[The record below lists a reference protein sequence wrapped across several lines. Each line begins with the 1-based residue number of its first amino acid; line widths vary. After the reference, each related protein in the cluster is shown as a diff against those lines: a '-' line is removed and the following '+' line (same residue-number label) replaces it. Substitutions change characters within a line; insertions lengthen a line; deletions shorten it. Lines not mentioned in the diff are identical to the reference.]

1 MNVLIY
7 SGQGTTSESLKQCIE
22 SLKLHLSP
30 YYAVSTISERAL
42 LHDPWM
48 GKTSMLVMPGGADI
62 PYCMALNGEG
72 NRCIEQFVRRG
83 GRFMGICAGG
93 YYASRRCEFEVG
105 NREYEVSGS
114 RELAF
119 FPGTAKGCAFKGF
132 KYDSHQGARVTQLK
146 VNTGVLPGSP
156 ESVYAYY
163 NGGCLFEDALKYPSV
178 QILARYTEKTDIED
192 EEKAAVIYSKIGRG
206 HVILSGPHPEYSY
219 DCMNRECPKILQ
231 SLKTHDSVRKL
242 FMRQCLS
249 KLDLKVNNDLNL
261 AIPFITPIHISGY
274 LSSDMVTKFMFRLC
288 EQEVINKENVMVDN
302 HDTFHFHL
310 DNEEEYEYVLK
321 EESDNSKDADS
332 AVKHVKIHSQHSL
345 PGMKETPNFSM
356 TLYFSCLKSL
366 REKNAYNGDFGS
378 MMAYADVVSSTSTI
392 LDANPHFLDCL
403 PHGFVFT
410 ASTQVAGKGR
420 GGNIWVNPKGV
431 MALSIVFRIPTK
443 ENLPSSLAT
452 LQYLCSLALIELILG
467 YAAEKLGECY
477 GYENLPVKIKWPN
490 DLYVLKPEF
499 FNSFEDSE
507 LLSETVE
514 GNEERYVKISGSLI
528 NSQVDNGMY
537 NLICGIGVNLSN
549 EGPTVSLNRIVE
561 QLNCLRKK
569 RSLPP
574 LLPIQPEVLLAK
586 LVFTLGV
593 FFDVYRYLGIR
604 PFLPL
609 YYKRWFHSSQLVSLD
624 REGNGKIKRCLI
636 KGITPDNGL
645 LIAQDMD
652 TRETYELQPD
662 GNSFDIFKGMI
673 YRKC

>member
-7 SGQGTTSESLKQCIE
+7 SGQGTTTESLKHCLE
-22 SLKLHLSP
+22 SLKFHLSP

-48 GKTSMLVMPGGADI
+48 GKTSMLVIPGGADI

-72 NRCIEQFVRRG
+72 NRRIQQFVRRG

-93 YYASRRCEFEVG
+93 YYSSGRCEFEVG

-119 FPGTAKGCAFKGF
+119 FPGTAKGCTFKGF
-132 KYDSHQGARVTQLK
+132 QYDSHKGARVTQLK
-146 VNTGVLPGSP
+146 VNTGALQGLP
-156 ESVYAYY
+156 ENVYVYY
-163 NGGCLFEDALKYPSV
+163 NGGCLFSEVSKYPSV
-178 QILARYTEKTDIED
+178 QILARYTEETDIED
-192 EEKAAVIYSKIGRG
+192 EDKAAVIYTKIGRG
-206 HVILSGPHPEYSY
+206 HVILSGPHLEYSY
-219 DCMNRECPKILQ
+219 DCMNQEYSNILQ
-231 SLKTHDSVRKL
+231 ALKTHDSVRKL

-249 KLDLKVNNDLNL
+249 KLDLKVNPDLNV
-261 AIPFITPIHISGY
+261 AIPFITPVHISAH
-274 LSSDMVTKFMFRLC
+274 LSSDMTTKFILRLR
-288 EQEVINKENVMVDN
+288 EQEVINERNVMVDN
-302 HDTFHFHL
+302 HDTFHFHWN
-310 DNEEEYEYVLK
+310 DEEEHEYVLK
-321 EESDNSKDADS
+321 EDSDNSKDADT
-332 AVKHVKIHSQHSL
+332 AVKHVKIHSDHSF
-345 PGMKETPNFSM
+345 PGIKETPNFNM
-356 TLYFSCLKSL
+356 TMYFSCLKVL
-366 REKNAYNGDFGS
+366 RDKNDYKGNFGS
-378 MMAYADVVSSTSTI
+378 MMAYADVVSSTSTM
-392 LDANPHFLDCL
+392 LDANPHFVDCL

-410 ASTQVAGKGR
+410 ATTQVAGKGR

-431 MALSIVFRIPTK
+431 MALSIVLKLSTK
-443 ENLPSSLAT
+443 EKLSSSLAT

-467 YAAEKLGECY
+467 YGSEKLGECY

-490 DLYVLKPEF
+490 DLYVLKPEYF
-499 FNSFEDSE
+499 SSFEDSE

-514 GNEERYVKISGSLI
+514 GNEERYVKISGTLL
-528 NSQVDNGMY
+528 NSQVYNGMY

-561 QLNCLRKK
+561 HLNCLRKM
-569 RSLPP
+569 RSLSP

-586 LVFTLGV
+586 LVFTLGL
-593 FFDVYRYLGIR
+593 FFDVYRHLGIK

-624 REGNGKIKRCLI
+624 REGNGKIKKCII
-636 KGITPDNGL
+636 KGITPDHGL
-645 LIAQDMD
+645 LIAQDTD
-652 TRETYELQPD
+652 TKETYELQPD